1 MKVQHFLSGATL
13 LSAALLL
20 NAPLSAAVE
29 SDVVGYTTVEL
40 TASYTL
46 LGTNF
51 SGINANADDAI
62 PISDV
67 FEADLS
73 NGDQLQIRNAG
84 GGYDIYEWY
93 DGNWCRYN
101 SHGEVILSPTVNR
114 GVAFWI
120 FSRTASSE
128 APIKA
133 HLKGSVKLADAL
145 SMSFG
150 AQYSMVSSGF
160 PVEMEVNSPSFSWQ
174 NLNEADMLQ
183 IPNGIGGYTILEWRN
198 NQWCR
203 YHTSDRSDATIP
215 QYSGVWVVST
225 NPNAS
230 VTVNIQGE

>member
-1 MKVQHFLSGATL
+1 M
-13 LSAALLL
+13 
-20 NAPLSAAVE
+20 
-29 SDVVGYTTVEL
+29 EL

-51 SGINANADDAI
+51 SGLNAEADDNI

-67 FEADLS
+67 FTADLS

-101 SHGEVILSPTVNR
+101 SHGEVILSPMVIR

-120 FSRTASSE
+120 VAQAASPK

-150 AQYSMVSSGF
+150 AQYSMISSGF
-160 PVEMEVNSPSFSWQ
+160 PVEMEVNSPAFSWK
-174 NLNEADMLQ
+174 NLNDADMLQ
-183 IPNGIGGYTILEWRN
+183 IPNGTGGYSILEWRN

-203 YHTSDRSDATIP
+203 YHTSERSDEVIP
-215 QYSGVWVVST
+215 KHSGIWVVST
-225 NPNAS
+225 NPEAN
-230 VTVNIQGE
+230 VTVNIQGK